1 MDTAHVRMKTFSLPK
16 QLSRLGE
23 LVNNL
28 WWSWHPEAARLF
40 NAKLYFEAH
49 DTFEEIWMDERGE
62 DVRFYQGLVQLAT
75 GFYHLKM
82 DNLKGAESQLN
93 KGFAKLEKYKPRY
106 RSLELT
112 ELLNQVAACIDSIQ
126 NNQSDDSFCTQSEA
140 KIPKMQQGVSE
151 TIE

>member
-1 MDTAHVRMKTFSLPK
+1 LE
-16 QLSRLGE
+16 E
-23 LVNNL
+23 LF
-28 WWSWHPEAARLF
+28 EKGIEYF
-40 NAKLYFEAH
+40 NTGYYFEAH

-106 RSLELT
+106 RNLELT
-112 ELLNQVAACIDSIQ
+112 ELLNQVAVCLDSIQ
-126 NNQSDDSFCTQSEA
+126 NNQSDDSFFTQIES
-140 KIPKMQQGVSE
+140 KIPKMQRGASE
-151 TIE
+151 NTE